1 MKDFC
6 EELIA
11 PRCRISWASIFWSVL
26 GLNIGILS
34 VELKRSHFFG
44 YELMRWI
51 GKKQTGIYKFSKY
64 SFKGMGLQ
72 LLIATESMA
81 KCSY

>member
-1 MKDFC
+1 VKDFC

-11 PRCRISWASIFWSVL
+11 PSCRISLASIFWFVL

-51 GKKQTGIYKFSKY
+51 GKKQSGIYKFSKY

-72 LLIATESMA
+72 LLIATESKA
-81 KCSY
+81 